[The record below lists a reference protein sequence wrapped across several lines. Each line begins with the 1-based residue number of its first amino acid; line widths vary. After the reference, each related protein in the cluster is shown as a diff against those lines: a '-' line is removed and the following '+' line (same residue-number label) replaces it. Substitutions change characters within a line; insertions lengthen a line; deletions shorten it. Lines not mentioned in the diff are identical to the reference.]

1 VNAVHLQAQRNGRTA
16 AVMAAIVLFMVGLA
30 FASVPLYRIFCQ
42 ATGFDGT
49 TQRAAAAPGPIAGK
63 QVSIRFDA
71 NTSPALPWRFRPE
84 RNTQIATIGAREM
97 AVFDAK
103 NLSARTITGSAA
115 FNVSPTQAGKYFTKI
130 QCFCFSQQT
139 LKPGE
144 EARMPVIFFVDPKFA
159 TDPDTS
165 DISEITLSYTFYPV
179 DQAGSGG

>member
-1 VNAVHLQAQRNGRTA
+1 MNAVHPQAQRNSRTA

-42 ATGFDGT
+42 TTGFDGT

-63 QVSIRFDA
+63 QVWIRFDA
-71 NTSPALPWRFRPE
+71 NTAPTLPWRFRPE
-84 RNTQIATIGAREM
+84 NNRQMATIGAREM
-97 AVFDAK
+97 AIFLAK

-115 FNVSPTQAGKYFTKI
+115 FNVSPPQAGKYFTKI
-130 QCFCFSQQT
+130 QCFCFTQQS
-139 LKPGE
+139 LKAGE
-144 EARMPVIFFVDPKFA
+144 EARMPVIYYVDPKFA